1 MIPIKE
7 RKMHEVNI
15 KEAISNNHNIENYVF
30 FEKLVTSNY
39 LFIAFKELAKSI
51 ADDLE
56 MWNKNEEITY
66 QQVVEETERALKE
79 VQEELTFCI
88 EDELKERGANYNG

>member
-1 MIPIKE
+1 MINMK

-15 KEAISNNHNIENYVF
+15 KEATNKNNGFKNFVF
-30 FEKLVTSNY
+30 FETLVTSNY
-39 LFIAFKELAKSI
+39 GFIAFKELAKDI

-56 MWNKNEEITY
+56 MWNEDEEITY

-79 VQEELTFCI
+79 FQEELTFCI
-88 EDELKERGANYNG
+88 EEELKKRGANYNG